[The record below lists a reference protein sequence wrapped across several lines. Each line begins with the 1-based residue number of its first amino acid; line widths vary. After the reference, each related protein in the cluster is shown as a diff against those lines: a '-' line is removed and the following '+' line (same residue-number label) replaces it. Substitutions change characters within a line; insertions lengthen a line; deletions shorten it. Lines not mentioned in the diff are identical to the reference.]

1 MGGGGGGGG
10 GHWGGGGVGGWL
22 GGRSSELPEVRVVR
36 HPHPL
41 KPSLCMAPNCGLNNI
56 TLLSMK

>member
-10 GHWGGGGVGGWL
+10 WGVA